1 MEFPISCVKTK
12 QNMHTETFLNQQ
24 HFHWLDMRYAK
35 DGKGENMCTGYSL
48 DGVLLV
54 NLFSTW
60 SHFFFVLVTNHK
72 PC

>member
-1 MEFPISCVKTK
+1 
-12 QNMHTETFLNQQ
+12 MHTETFLNQQ

-60 SHFFFVLVTNHK
+60 SHFFLF
-72 PC
+72 